1 MFLTPPR
8 ISKGNPKSPL
18 LDSEL
23 VSLQRILTP
32 RMLSTGGG
40 GFGTTDIDRGLV
52 TAGTGS
58 SQFIN
63 YNKAV
68 VFASDEPTEG
78 GPESSE
84 DLKRRFNT
92 FLEEMNLPPG
102 KRQHEEERKLSEQ
115 RRKLQIE
122 RVRSQEQSLKSN
134 SAMQSRRRIHHP
146 LFPVSP

>member
-1 MFLTPPR
+1 MFQTPPR
-8 ISKGNPKSPL
+8 ISKGNAKSPL

-40 GFGTTDIDRGLV
+40 GFTTTDIDRGLV

-68 VFASDEPTEG
+68 VFASQEVAEG
-78 GPESSE
+78 CQESSAE
-84 DLKRRFNT
+84 LKRRFNI
-92 FLEEMNLPPG
+92 FLEEMNLPSG
-102 KRQHEEERKLSEQ
+102 KR
-115 RRKLQIE
+115 
-122 RVRSQEQSLKSN
+122 
-134 SAMQSRRRIHHP
+134 
-146 LFPVSP
+146 